1 MNAEFRAKEGLRFE
15 LVSDPS
21 RRLITELGIVRESEQ
36 RGQIARRV
44 TYLLDPDGTI
54 VKVWEVEDIDDHPV
68 EVLAE
73 VRTYV
78 RATGRDDPPR

>member
-1 MNAEFRAKEGLRFE
+1 VNAEFRAKEDLRFE

-44 TYLLDPDGTI
+44 TYLLDADGTI
-54 VKVWEVEDIDDHPV
+54 RQVWELGPDDIDTHADA
-68 EVLAE
+68 VLA
-73 VRTYV
+73 
-78 RATGRDDPPR
+78 AIRD